1 MADVAE
7 NDARAR
13 LAPPPPEASGDSG
26 ASFFFSTSWFFCVC
40 AVGDPQ
46 SVELSSTG
54 EHFYR
59 FNDGFDNKLVSFH
72 ERYARARRRARERGA
87 ATAAEYARSQA
98 AKGGGER
105 DDVARGARD
114 RAVAPSPSSMAE
126 GCIIRRLVVKR
137 RENHRRHT
145 RFPCVRCSTSVRR
158 PSGGAGI
165 GRTMQMA
172 ASTAASTTSSIS
184 ASLR

>member
-1 MADVAE
+1 MTDVAE

-26 ASFFFSTSWFFCVC
+26 ASFFFSTSCFFCVC

-114 RAVAPSPSSMAE
+114 RARHDCRAILIFRLRPRFAADARTLTFCAGMAPM
-126 GCIIRRLVVKR
+126 
-137 RENHRRHT
+137 
-145 RFPCVRCSTSVRR
+145 
-158 PSGGAGI
+158 
-165 GRTMQMA
+165 
-172 ASTAASTTSSIS
+172 
-184 ASLR
+184 